1 MEPVFASARHLWKL
15 PDLLKLNSQTEIFVG
30 FSGGRF
36 RRQQIGKR
44 SSLLQFLRKYS
55 HLLIKL
61 PSFMSNSYFVVLSC
75 RCGRWVLPLKWYISL
90 ESQLYGWYLLLKT
103 PTCIDVGH
111 MSPTH
116 DIGNHASGGL
126 SQHLNQK
133 PDNEFYLF
141 FKDTMVILFLLYI
154 LYILCHHVCIWE
166 F

>member
-61 PSFMSNSYFVVLSC
+61 QVLC
-75 RCGRWVLPLKWYISL
+75 QIVI
-90 ESQLYGWYLLLKT
+90 LLHS
-103 PTCIDVGH
+103 PADVG
-111 MSPTH
+111 
-116 DIGNHASGGL
+116 G
-126 SQHLNQK
+126 
-133 PDNEFYLF
+133 EF
-141 FKDTMVILFLLYI
+141 
-154 LYILCHHVCIWE
+154 CP
-166 F
+166 